1 MMGASGH
8 RLKATLCA
16 LPLFFTLC
24 IWSFPVSTVAH
35 DGGMRGPDF
44 GPTLLSRSDALP
56 AAIETSPVNLA
67 MQGTIRAYQLAVSR
81 INPDRCGF
89 RPSCSAFGSM
99 AIKEYGAATGILM
112 TADRLMRCNIWKK
125 PGPDYL
131 LLPGGKLL
139 DPPWRNLLAE
149 HSDP

>member
-1 MMGASGH
+1 LRAYAITNASRYCCGFVI
-8 RLKATLCA
+8 LLPFFIFALLACFFSAT
-16 LPLFFTLC
+16 
-24 IWSFPVSTVAH
+24 AH
-35 DGGMRGPDF
+35 DGDMRGPSTF
-44 GPTLLSRSDALP
+44 AQPESVT
-56 AAIETSPVNLA
+56 AAVETSPMNLA
-67 MQGTIRAYQLAVSR
+67 MQGTIRAYQLTVSR

-112 TADRLMRCNIWKK
+112 TADRLMRCNIWKE

-139 DPPWRNLLAE
+139 DLPRQNLLAE
-149 HSDP
+149 RPSP

>member
-1 MMGASGH
+1 
-8 RLKATLCA
+8 
-16 LPLFFTLC
+16 
-24 IWSFPVSTVAH
+24 
-35 DGGMRGPDF
+35 MRGPH
-44 GPTLLSRSDALP
+44 TLAQP
-56 AAIETSPVNLA
+56 ENAAAPIETSPVKLA

-81 INPDRCGF
+81 INPERCGF

-149 HSDP
+149 RTDP

>member
-1 MMGASGH
+1 MKGASGH
-8 RLKATLCA
+8 RLQATLCA
-16 LPLFFTLC
+16 LSLFFTLLV
-24 IWSFPVSTVAH
+24 WSLPFSAAAY
-35 DGGMRGPDF
+35 DGSMRGPDS
-44 GPTLLSRSDALP
+44 GPRSDTAT
-56 AAIETSPVNLA
+56 AVFETSPVKLA

-149 HSDP
+149 RTDP